1 MARLLFCLL
10 LFALPSSYCHA
21 QADSERLAALVRQV
35 SADYDNS
42 SDSIHIHADSAA
54 ALARR
59 LGNMPAEITIRHNHA
74 NYLFLHGQTEKATSI
89 LVSLAREAEKKPAT
103 IELAYLYYLIAQI
116 YSKNQYPRI
125 GSGYLMRGLQVAQQ
139 LHADSTIAD
148 GYNRLGIE
156 YERAGKLDSALYCY
170 ELALQNNPP
179 RLPVGRAYSLE
190 NIAGIYA
197 RKHLPALALKNQ
209 LEALALK
216 QQAGKKIDLA
226 MAYINIG
233 ETYDSLHRPDS
244 CMHYVQKAGDLAR
257 EIGYKDLE
265 AYSFMYLASLMER
278 RGNYAQALAYHKRYM
293 EVNDSV
299 YNESKSKQLA
309 EVNAKYQAEKKE
321 QQIRDL
327 AQRATIQELKL
338 RQRNTL
344 LAIAVMLFATFVVI
358 GYQFYNRRRILAQ
371 AALRE
376 EISRQRAITTREVLV
391 AEERERKRIAADLH
405 DGVGQ
410 LLSATLLNLGGFFKT
425 RNIDPAADPQA
436 ARISG
441 LVSES
446 YDELRT
452 LSHQMMPMALM
463 RRGFAAAVGEMLS
476 RLDEKTISATLEIS
490 GLDSPLSEDV
500 ETILFRVI
508 QECVNNVIKHAQAT
522 SLSVQI
528 DKDETGISV
537 TIEDNGKGFNP
548 TEKADGL
555 GLRNMKA
562 RLSLISATI
571 DIDSAPGK
579 GTLVVIHVP
588 SWS

>member
-1 MARLLFCLL
+1 MKYILLTISLFLGCLCS
-10 LFALPSSYCHA
+10 AAHGN
-21 QADSERLAALVRQV
+21 DRLAQLVKQV
-35 SADYDNS
+35 NADYDNN
-42 SDSIHIHADSAA
+42 SDSIHVHADSAA

-59 LGNMPAEITIRHNHA
+59 LGDIASEITVRRTHA
-74 NYLFLHGQTEKATSI
+74 THLYLHGQTEKATGI
-89 LVSLAREAEKKPAT
+89 LMSLAREAEKKPAT
-103 IELAYLYYLIAQI
+103 IELAYLYYLVAQI
-116 YSKNQYPRI
+116 YSKNEYARI
-125 GSGYLMRGLQVAQQ
+125 GSGYLRKGLEIARQ

-156 YERAGKLDSALYCY
+156 YERADKLDSALHCY

-179 RLPVGRAYSLE
+179 ELIVGRAYSLE

-233 ETYDSLHRPDS
+233 ETYDSLHHPDS
-244 CMHYVQKAGDLAR
+244 CMRYVHKAGDLAR

-265 AYSFMYLASLMER
+265 AYSFMYLSNLMER

-344 LAIAVMLFATFVVI
+344 LAIAVMLFATFAVI
-358 GYQFYNRRRILAQ
+358 GYQFYHRRRILAQ

-410 LLSATLLNLGGFFKT
+410 LLSATLLNLGGFFKA
-425 RNIDPAADPQA
+425 RSIDPAADPQA

-463 RRGFAAAVGEMLS
+463 RRGFAAAVGEMLA
-476 RLDEKTISATLEIS
+476 RLDENTISATLEIS
-490 GLDSPLSEDV
+490 GLDAPLSEDV

-508 QECVNNVIKHAQAT
+508 QECVNNVIKHAAAT
-522 SLSVQI
+522 ALSVQI

-537 TIEDNGKGFNP
+537 TIEDNGKGFD
-548 TEKADGL
+548 TTQKAAGIGL
-555 GLRNMKA
+555 KNMQA

-571 DIDSAPGK
+571 DIDSGPGK

-588 SWS
+588 SQS

>member
-1 MARLLFCLL
+1 MRYLL
-10 LFALPSSYCHA
+10 LVISLLVSNICLA
-21 QADSERLAALVRQV
+21 QADDKKLAQLVAQV

-42 SDSIHIHADSAA
+42 SDSINIHADSAA

-59 LGNMPAEITIRHNHA
+59 MGNIGAEINARRRHA
-74 NYLFLHGQTEKATSI
+74 DYLFLHGKTEKASTMLI
-89 LVSLAREAEKKPAT
+89 SLAREAEKKPAT
-103 IELAYLYYLIAQI
+103 IELAYLYYLVAQI
-116 YSKNQYPRI
+116 YSKNKYARI
-125 GSGYLMRGLQVAQQ
+125 SADYLRKGLKIAKE

-156 YERAGKLDSALYCY
+156 YERANKLDSALACY
-170 ELALQNNPP
+170 ELSLASNPP
-179 RLPVGRAYSLE
+179 HLTIGRAYSLE

-209 LEALALK
+209 LEALSLK
-216 QQAGKKIDLA
+216 LQAGKKIDLA

-233 ETYDSLHRPDS
+233 ETYDSLHRADS

-265 AYSFMYLASLMER
+265 AYSYMYLSHLMER
-278 RGNYAQALAYHKRYM
+278 RGNYAKALAYHKRYM

-327 AQRATIQELKL
+327 AQRSTIQDLKL
-338 RQRNTL
+338 RQRNILLGISITL
-344 LAIAVMLFATFVVI
+344 FVTFVVI
-358 GYQFYNRRRILAQ
+358 GYQFYNRRRLLAQ

-376 EISRQRAITTREVLV
+376 EIARQQAITTREVLV

-410 LLSATLLNLGGFFKT
+410 LLSATLLNLGGFFKS
-425 RNIDPAADPQA
+425 REIDPTTDPQA

-463 RRGFAAAVGEMLS
+463 RRGFAAAVGEMLA
-476 RLDEKTISATLEIS
+476 RLDEKTISVTLETN
-490 GLDSPLSEDV
+490 GLDAPLREEI
-500 ETILFRVI
+500 ETILYRVI
-508 QECVNNVIKHAQAT
+508 QECVNNVIKHAAAT
-522 SLSVQI
+522 TLSVQI
-528 DKDETGISV
+528 DKDETGLSV
-537 TIEDNGKGFNP
+537 TIEDNGRGFDP
-548 TEKADGL
+548 SKSAAGL
-555 GLRNMKA
+555 GLKNMQA

-588 SWS
+588 S